1 VFLSREKLVRDKVP
15 EILRS
20 TGRAP
25 EIRIASADELDL
37 LLREKLVEEASELLE
52 SGSLEELA
60 DILEV
65 IRKLLE
71 IRNTSMRRL
80 QSLRARKRDERG
92 GFDRGFVL
100 HLTD

>member
-1 VFLSREKLVRDKVP
+1 MFLSREKLVRDKVP

-20 TGRAP
+20 TGQAP

-52 SGSLEELA
+52 SGILEELA

-65 IRKLLE
+65 IAKLLE

-80 QSLRARKRDERG
+80 ESLRARKRDERG